1 MNAAIKAI
9 KAAER
14 KAEFWAGVVHVT
26 LLALAMWFAPW
37 WLFLLMTANAA
48 YSLARDTDDEE

>member
-1 MNAAIKAI
+1 MNAI

-14 KAEFWAGVVHVT
+14 KAEFWAGVVHAT
-26 LLALAMWFAPW
+26 LFAAAMFFAPW

-48 YSLARDTDDEE
+48 YSLSSDVDEEGDDDA